1 METFRQK
8 VVPLQ
13 HENNRYDSNMNTKN
27 ALSIAT
33 MALAALLCGCNED
46 DSLTINGNSGNN
58 AGGTST
64 GTEDVA
70 SSTASEVL
78 GFSVAF
84 ETSDKATYLNSGE
97 TVPTDSTDADFENY
111 VENFTTEHTIYITYN
126 EGTATI
132 EGTVEGVTIN
142 ATSADVAVS
151 SSLKGVTYVLSG
163 NSSDGSFRMENG
175 TDDKKFRLIL
185 KDLSLTK
192 VGAPAINIQ
201 PSKRCYLQIQ
211 GTNSLAD
218 SGTYATSDEDRK
230 GCIFSE
236 GKLLI
241 SGSGTLSV
249 TSETKHAICSDDFV
263 WIHDGADLTLE
274 SQAKDGIHANDSVV
288 VSGGYVSITTSDG
301 DGIDSEGGIS
311 LSGGLL
317 HINAGGDT
325 KKGIKSD
332 TDILI
337 SGGKQVVMTSGA
349 AVYDSTEADY
359 SSCSA
364 LKADGN
370 ITISGGHFLAQSTG
384 TGGKGI
390 KADGQ
395 LTISGGTIEVATTGK
410 RVGSGNTTSS
420 PKGIK
425 ADGLLTISGG
435 NVAVRLSGTGD
446 GTEGIESK
454 SDMYITGGC
463 TASYSYDDAIN
474 AAGNLYI
481 QNGYIYAQSLNN
493 DAIDANKNLYLQGGN
508 TMAIGA
514 GAPENPL
521 DAAEGYSIY
530 VQGGNVL
537 GVGGSTAQTAS
548 SSSQA
553 SIVFNASV
561 SGKTLGLFDQS
572 GNGLFSITVPSTSN
586 STCYMTANGMTANA
600 SYTVKSGVSVSGGT
614 TWCGI
619 NAGGTLSGGSSLT
632 TATASASVGTG
643 MGGGGGQPGGGGPG
657 RGGW

>member
-1 METFRQK
+1 
-8 VVPLQ
+8 
-13 HENNRYDSNMNTKN
+13 
-27 ALSIAT
+27 
-33 MALAALLCGCNED
+33 MALTTLFCGCSED
-46 DSLTINGNSGNN
+46 EPLTINGNSGSGSEDNP
-58 AGGTST
+58 AGSV
-64 GTEDVA
+64 DVSSSAA
-70 SSTASEVL
+70 SDVL

-84 ETSDKATYLNSGE
+84 DTSEKSTFLNGGE
-97 TVPTDSTDADFENY
+97 TVPTDSADADFENFA
-111 VENFTTEHTIYITYN
+111 ENFTTEHTIYITYN

-132 EGTVEGVTIN
+132 EGMIEGVNIN
-142 ATSADVAVS
+142 ATSADVVVS
-151 SSLKGVTYVLSG
+151 SSIKGVTYVLSG
-163 NSSDGSFRMENG
+163 SSSDGSFRMEDG
-175 TDDKKFRLIL
+175 TDDKKFGLIL

-218 SGTYATSDEDRK
+218 NGTYASSDEDRK

-241 SGSGTLSV
+241 SGTSGSTLSV
-249 TSETKHAICSDDFV
+249 RSETKHAICSDDFV
-263 WIHDGADLTLE
+263 WIHDGADLTLI

-288 VSGGYVSITTSDG
+288 VSGGYVSITTTDG

-325 KKGIKSD
+325 HKGIKSD
-332 TDILI
+332 ADILI
-337 SGGKQVVMTSGA
+337 SGGKQVIMTSGA
-349 AVYDSTEADY
+349 AVYDSSEADY

-410 RVGSGNTTSS
+410 RVGSGSTTSS

-425 ADGLLTISGG
+425 ADGILTISGG

-446 GTEGIESK
+446 GTEGIEGK

-463 TASYSYDDAIN
+463 TAVYSYDDAIN

-481 QNGYIYAQSLNN
+481 QNGYVYAQSLNN

-508 TMAIGA
+508 VVAIGA
-514 GAPENPL
+514 GAPENAL

-530 VQGGNVL
+530 VQGGNVF
-537 GVGGSTAQTAS
+537 GIGGSTAQTAS
-548 SSSQA
+548 SSQQA
-553 SIVFNASV
+553 SIAFNASV
-561 SGKTLGLFDQS
+561 SGKTIGLFDPS
-572 GNGLFSITVPSTSN
+572 GNGLFAVSVPSTSG
-586 STCYMTANGMTANA
+586 SACYMTASGMTAGS
-600 SYTVKSGVSVSGGT
+600 SYTVRSGVSVSGGT

-619 NAGGTLSGGSSLT
+619 NVDGTLSGGSSVT
-632 TATASASVGTG
+632 TATTHKAPISSLEHYAPTIILRAFVSLY
-643 MGGGGGQPGGGGPG
+643 P
-657 RGGW
+657 RK